1 MYSSKV
7 ICTTLRIING
17 LFLYIGKYLPYQKM
31 LGMEVS
37 DPNGTNVLHYVQML
51 LDTKLY
57 GRHSIIET
65 SCKIWTVHHSYQ
77 SKLSAYTFFVEPH
90 THALIE
96 IHSVMNKI
104 CI

>member
-1 MYSSKV
+1 MYSRKV

-37 DPNGTNVLHYVQML
+37 DPNGANVLHYVQML

-65 SCKIWTVHHSYQ
+65 SRKSG
-77 SKLSAYTFFVEPH
+77 S
-90 THALIE
+90 
-96 IHSVMNKI
+96 
-104 CI
+104 